1 MNDVFNDKKISK
13 ISQSRPIKQ
22 NRNMST
28 RFARRLLPKQP
39 MPDIKEKKQ
48 EIVATLNCVICQ
60 EPLQKVNKIILSCGH
75 EFCASCILRNLNY
88 TRKCPL
94 CRTEIV
100 KNPFHSLERSVSK
113 FIVSEVIKDQS
124 LASIIVRLHKLFQ
137 KSEPNLLDNNT
148 EFNEEC
154 VMEFSDI
161 LGNFGLDI
169 CDYIRLLYRK

>member
-1 MNDVFNDKKISK
+1 M
-13 ISQSRPIKQ
+13 
-22 NRNMST
+22 
-28 RFARRLLPKQP
+28 
-39 MPDIKEKKQ
+39 
-48 EIVATLNCVICQ
+48 
-60 EPLQKVNKIILSCGH
+60 QKVNKIILSCGH

-94 CRTEIV
+94 CRIEIV

-113 FIVSEVIKDQS
+113 FIVSEVIKEQH
-124 LASIIVRLHKLFQ
+124 LVSIIVRLHKLFQ
-137 KSEPNLLDNNT
+137 KSEPNLLNNNV

>member
-1 MNDVFNDKKISK
+1 MNDVFNDKKKDEISH
-13 ISQSRPIKQ
+13 SIKQ
-22 NRNMST
+22 DRNMSS

-39 MPDIKEKKQ
+39 MPDIKKKSQ
-48 EIVATLNCVICQ
+48 EIVSAPTCVICQ

-113 FIVSEVIKDQS
+113 FIVSEVIKEQT

-137 KSEPNLLDNNT
+137 KSETNLLDNNS